1 MLLKILWYKL
11 SYLIFTP
18 LDPNPNKKLGA
29 WIRIHMDIF
38 GILDPDSHEILCRSE
53 TLIHSRIRLRTKMFE
68 SGYPN
73 PNKNAYKA

>member
-38 GILDPDSHEILCRSE
+38 GILDPDPQKMKASVIKKVYENGKLMILQNNFIIE
-53 TLIHSRIRLRTKMFE
+53 LISK
-68 SGYPN
+68 
-73 PNKNAYKA
+73 